1 MNFWDF
7 FPFLL
12 TPAIFG
18 NKVPIMSWSEQTSR
32 AINRALYK
40 VLTPLVRV
48 MVKHGMYY
56 GTFAE
61 IARAVFVE
69 QAYSQLQ
76 EDGDKTTASAVS
88 ALTGLSRKE
97 VSRLTNSDDV
107 LIIDTEQKRH
117 RAAQVIS
124 GWSND
129 PQFSEAGRPKALTLS
144 GAGAS
149 FPALVKRYGS
159 DVTVTSMRSL
169 LTRNGAIESDG
180 EQVILL
186 TDAYMPMDT
195 PLERLEILGT
205 DANEL
210 ISTIAHNISA
220 QPSERVFQRKVS
232 FSGLS
237 DTDLEDFRRFSDAK
251 SQSLLEAYDAW
262 LADRVGQHTE
272 TDSRDE
278 SHSVSVGIYFN
289 SSHFIIDSD
298 GDQTP

>member
-1 MNFWDF
+1 MK
-7 FPFLL
+7 L
-12 TPAIFG
+12 AE
-18 NKVPIMSWSEQTSR
+18 KTSR
-32 AINRALYK
+32 AANRALYK

-48 MVKHGMYY
+48 MVRLGMSY

-97 VSRLTNSDDV
+97 VSRLTSSDDN

-129 PQFSEAGRPKALTLS
+129 PQFSEAGQPKALVLS
-144 GAGAS
+144 GEGAS
-149 FPALVKRYGS
+149 FSALVKRYGS
-159 DVTVTSMRSL
+159 DVTVTSMLSL
-169 LTRNGAIESDG
+169 LTRNGAVESDG
-180 EQVILL
+180 EQVNLL
-186 TDAYMPMDT
+186 TDVYMPMDT
-195 PLERLEILGT
+195 PFERLEILGT

-210 ISTIAHNISA
+210 IATIGHNIA
-220 QPSERVFQRKVS
+220 APPTERVFQRKVS
-232 FSGLS
+232 FSGL
-237 DTDLEDFRRFSDAK
+237 TNADLEDFRRFSDAK

-272 TDSRDE
+272 SSSTDE
-278 SHSVSVGIYFN
+278 IHSVSVGIYFN
-289 SSHFIIDSD
+289 SSNLVIDSD
-298 GDQTP
+298 GDQTS

>member
-1 MNFWDF
+1 M
-7 FPFLL
+7 L
-12 TPAIFG
+12 
-18 NKVPIMSWSEQTSR
+18 
-32 AINRALYK
+32 
-40 VLTPLVRV
+40 
-48 MVKHGMYY
+48 
-56 GTFAE
+56 
-61 IARAVFVE
+61 
-69 QAYSQLQ
+69 
-76 EDGDKTTASAVS
+76 
-88 ALTGLSRKE
+88 
-97 VSRLTNSDDV
+97 
-107 LIIDTEQKRH
+107 
-117 RAAQVIS
+117 
-124 GWSND
+124 
-129 PQFSEAGRPKALTLS
+129 
-144 GAGAS
+144 
-149 FPALVKRYGS
+149 
-159 DVTVTSMRSL
+159 SL
-169 LTRNGAIESDG
+169 LTRNGAIESDA
-180 EQVILL
+180 EQVTLL

-220 QPSERVFQRKVS
+220 QPGERVFQRKVS

-262 LADRVGQHTE
+262 LADRVGQHTQ

>member
-1 MNFWDF
+1 
-7 FPFLL
+7 
-12 TPAIFG
+12 
-18 NKVPIMSWSEQTSR
+18 MSLSEQTSR

-48 MVKHGMYY
+48 MVKLGMSY

-76 EDGDKTTASAVS
+76 ADGDKTTASAVS

-129 PQFSEAGRPKALTLS
+129 AEFSEAGHAKPLPLS
-144 GAGAS
+144 GDGVS
-149 FPALVKRYGS
+149 FTALVKRYGS
-159 DVTVTSMRSL
+159 DVTVTSMLSL
-169 LTRNGAIESDG
+169 LTRNGAVETDG
-180 EQVILL
+180 DQVHLL
-186 TDAYMPMDT
+186 TDAYLPMDT

-220 QPSERVFQRKVS
+220 DPSDRVFQRKVS

-237 DTDLEDFRRFSDAK
+237 IQDLQDFRHFSDSK
-251 SQSLLEAYDAW
+251 SQSLLESYDSW
-262 LADRVGQHTE
+262 LADRVRGQKNADSTNE
-272 TDSRDE
+272 TY
-278 SHSVSVGIYFN
+278 SVSVGIYFN
-289 SSHFIIDSD
+289 TSDSVTD
-298 GDQTP
+298 ANQDQDL

>member
-1 MNFWDF
+1 
-7 FPFLL
+7 
-12 TPAIFG
+12 
-18 NKVPIMSWSEQTSR
+18 
-32 AINRALYK
+32 
-40 VLTPLVRV
+40 
-48 MVKHGMYY
+48 
-56 GTFAE
+56 
-61 IARAVFVE
+61 
-69 QAYSQLQ
+69 
-76 EDGDKTTASAVS
+76 
-88 ALTGLSRKE
+88 
-97 VSRLTNSDDV
+97 
-107 LIIDTEQKRH
+107 LIVDTEQKRH

-129 PQFSEAGRPKALTLS
+129 PQFSEAGRPKALEVS
-144 GAGAS
+144 GEGDS
-149 FPALVKRYGS
+149 FSALVKRYGS
-159 DVTVTSMRSL
+159 DVTVTAMLSL
-169 LTRNGAIESDG
+169 LTRNGAVEIDG

-237 DTDLEDFRRFSDAK
+237 DADLEDFRRFSDAK
-251 SQSLLEAYDAW
+251 SQSLLEAYDSW
-262 LADRVGQHTE
+262 LADRVEQHTQAGV
-272 TDSRDE
+272 RGE

-298 GDQTP
+298 EGQTP